1 MVESKKSGAKNSG
14 TENSAGEKSTSGAA
28 APHEHIPVM
37 TAEVV
42 AALNPSPGKVYID
55 ATFGAG
61 GYSRAIAQAAACRV
75 FGLDRD
81 PSAVALGREMAKSCD
96 GRLTVIEGRFGDMV
110 GLLAANGIAK
120 ADGVAFDLGVSS
132 FQIDQPERG
141 FSFAQDGALDMRM
154 GPGGDTAADLVNR
167 LEEKELA
174 QLIFEFGEERRARAI
189 ARAIVRARAQ
199 APIQRTGELAKI
211 VSGVVRRE
219 PGLHPATRTFQAL
232 RIRVNDELGEL
243 SRGLAAA
250 EQLLVAGGRLAVVSF
265 HSLEDRMVKRF
276 VDRRSGK
283 TAGTSRH
290 LPAPPAPRAPTF
302 RWLSAGAKRPGQSEI
317 EANPRARSAK
327 LRAAERTDA
336 PAWPADAEL
345 ARAA

>member
-1 MVESKKSGAKNSG
+1 MIVRAENSTVESAV
-14 TENSAGEKSTSGAA
+14 GAA
-28 APHEHIPVM
+28 THIPVM
-37 TAEVV
+37 AAEVV

-61 GYSRAIAQAAACRV
+61 GYSRAIMQAAACWV

-81 PSAVALGREMAKSCD
+81 SGAIALGREMAKSCN

-110 GLLAANGIAK
+110 ALLAANGITK
-120 ADGVAFDLGVSS
+120 ADGVALDLGVSS
-132 FQIDQPERG
+132 MQIDQSERG
-141 FSFAQDGALDMRM
+141 FSFARDGVLDMRM
-154 GPGGDTAADLVNR
+154 GPSGDTAADLVNR

-174 QLIFEFGEERRARAI
+174 QLIFEFGEERRARAV
-189 ARAIVRARAQ
+189 ARAIVRARSA
-199 APIQRTGELAKI
+199 APIERTGELAKI
-211 VSGVVRRE
+211 VASVVRRE

-243 SRGLAAA
+243 SRGLHAA

-276 VDRRSGK
+276 IDRRSGK

-290 LPAPPAPRAPTF
+290 LPAPPAPRAPSF
-302 RWLSAGAKRPGQSEI
+302 RWLISGAKRASAGEI

-327 LRAAERTDA
+327 LRAAERLDA